1 MKLTTPSASPSP
13 SLPPPIPEIRKKKAS
28 GIWRFFVHPQVGR
41 VFLFLCVAG
50 SLGLLWW
57 SVNRLQPLR
66 KEAQDLSQTITR
78 LTGDL
83 EKMGSEWSADTARD
97 LLKTYEEQGSVLM
110 FNAQSLTN
118 WMADLK
124 LRTIPLVLDTSM
136 HFGQPTSTNPKQPDA
151 PVILPITFQVT
162 PNLDVESVY
171 SPYQRVLRFLYELS
185 NSERRA
191 DLVEVQIR
199 GQTNSIQHVAAT
211 VNLWFDR
218 IPE

>member
-1 MKLTTPSASPSP
+1 MKSPSTSASPSP
-13 SLPPPIPEIRKKKAS
+13 PEIKKKKGAS
-28 GIWRFFVHPQVGR
+28 IWKFLFHPQVGR
-41 VFLFLCVAG
+41 VFLFLCVGG

-97 LLKTYEEQGSVLM
+97 LLRSYEDQGSNLL

-162 PNLDVESVY
+162 PNLEVESIY
-171 SPYQRVLRFLYELS
+171 SPYQRVLRFLYELT

-211 VNLWFDR
+211 VNLWFNR